1 LPLRKPFM
9 SAVAIMPPPMKPI
22 LLLSVTDVLIAR
34 TVPATRVA
42 RQKIV
47 PTARAAHA
55 HRAIRD
61 SDGEVLPR
69 TSSATKLD

>member
-1 LPLRKPFM
+1 M

-22 LLLSVTDVLIAR
+22 LLLSVADVLIAR

-47 PTARAAHA
+47 PTARART
-55 HRAIRD
+55 RAPALYGD
-61 SDGEVLPR
+61 SVGEVYLARAPR
-69 TSSATKLD
+69 RNLSDVLVL